1 MIFAVRLAVITLAA
15 FTAAGLVGLCLVP
28 LLRRRR
34 ASASTADAHA
44 RALFALRMMPSAASV
59 GTSFVIAL
67 SFLFFESRNALET
80 PGRVLGALALVGAVL
95 IASSIVRAALLA
107 IRARRAYGAWL
118 DLAQPVDLGLRSSI
132 PAIVVESTFP
142 IVAVFGVF
150 RRRLVIARS
159 VLDQCPAEELAA
171 VLAHEESH
179 VRRGDNLRRVVMALA
194 PDLLTLSRTARR
206 IADEWHTATEEAADD
221 AAARLGADGRATLA
235 QALVRIARMA
245 PEGDALQYLPTS
257 ALYRGEN
264 IEGRVRRLLAAPM
277 PPPPRRRRVTELGT
291 ALGVMLI
298 SLVVLGLVQ
307 QIIELA
313 MAALP

>member
-1 MIFAVRLAVITLAA
+1 VIFAVRLAVVTLSA

-28 LLRRRR
+28 LLRRR
-34 ASASTADAHA
+34 ASASTADARA
-44 RALFALRMMPSAASV
+44 RALFALRMMPAAASV
-59 GTSFVIAL
+59 GTSFVVAL

-80 PGRVLGALALVGAVL
+80 PGRVLAALAVVGAVL
-95 IASSIVRAALLA
+95 IAGAIGRAALLG

-118 DLAQPVDLGLRSSI
+118 ELAQPVDPGFQSRI
-132 PAIVVESTFP
+132 HAIVVESAFP

-159 VLDQCPAEELAA
+159 VLDQCPPEELAA

-179 VRRGDNLRRVVMALA
+179 IRRGDNLRRALMGLA
-194 PDLLTLSRTARR
+194 PDLLTASRTGRR
-206 IADEWHTATEEAADD
+206 IADDWHTATEEAADD

-245 PEGDALQYLPTS
+245 PEGNALQYLPTS

-264 IEGRVRRLLAAPM
+264 IEGRVRRLLAPPV
-277 PPPPRRRRVTELGT
+277 PPPPRRRVTKLGT
-291 ALGVMLI
+291 VLGLALV

-313 MAALP
+313 MIALP